1 MKRPKTP
8 ARRVWRVLARS
19 GLILP
24 GLFFSGNALHAG
36 DWWWNIDPC
45 ATIPKGAI
53 TPSYGTHVNR
63 MIAGQHARAEFEKF
77 VIYKHEWYLGGTAP
91 GPAGRRHLNDI
102 AQKLACAPGPVVIE
116 VIEPEERE
124 VDSPEAAF
132 KLNEERRRK
141 VVEYLAA
148 RGDIHADQRVILGYP
163 TAEGLYGL
171 PSQIIGIRYIYS
183 QAGFGGA
190 GGGGGGGVGGLG
202 GGMGGG
208 GMGGGGMGGG
218 GMGGGMGGMGAG
230 GFF

>member
-1 MKRPKTP
+1 MKRPKTT
-8 ARRVWRVLARS
+8 ARGVWGVLARS

-24 GLFFSGNALHAG
+24 GLFFSSGPLNAG
-36 DWWWNIDPC
+36 DWWWNIDNC

-53 TPSYGTHVNR
+53 TPPYGTHLNR
-63 MIAGQHARAEFEKF
+63 MMAGQHARAELEKF
-77 VIYKHEWYLGGTAP
+77 VIYKHEWYLGGTVP
-91 GPAGRRHLNDI
+91 GPAGRRHLNAI
-102 AQKLACAPGPVVIE
+102 FQNLACAPGPVVIE

-141 VVEYLAA
+141 VVEYLAV
-148 RGDIHADQRVILGYP
+148 RGDINADQRVILGYP
-163 TAEGLYGL
+163 TAEGLYGV
-171 PSQIIGIRYIYS
+171 PAQIIGTRYIFS

-190 GGGGGGGVGGLG
+190 GGGGGGGGGGAVGGLG
-202 GGMGGG
+202 GGLGGG

-218 GMGGGMGGMGAG
+218 GVG